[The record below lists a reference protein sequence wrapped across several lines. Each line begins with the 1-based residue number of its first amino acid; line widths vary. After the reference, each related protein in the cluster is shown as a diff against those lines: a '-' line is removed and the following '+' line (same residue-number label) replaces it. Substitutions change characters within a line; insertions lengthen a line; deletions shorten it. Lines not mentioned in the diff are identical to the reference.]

1 MTCRTISLVICE
13 KEKELHY
20 ENVAYFKSE
29 KLVIHL
35 VSTSV
40 LEMVNSRHTHTIS
53 FTFLLRKVKQPR
65 YMLLTRLNPG
75 KQKLVLQI

>member
-20 ENVAYFKSE
+20 ENVTYFKNE

-35 VSTSV
+35 VKNDFSSGDGQQQT
-40 LEMVNSRHTHTIS
+40 HTHSLFHLHHQEGETA
-53 FTFLLRKVKQPR
+53 
-65 YMLLTRLNPG
+65 
-75 KQKLVLQI
+75 